1 LTCNKARVPEYK
13 GEAKYKYF

>member
-1 LTCNKARVPEYK
+1 MKYLPEYK